1 MMPRITGTISAIKYL
16 MNFLHRAVY
25 VQILSTHA
33 DQ

>member
-1 MMPRITGTISAIKYL
+1 MPRITGTICDFKYF
-16 MNFLHRAVY
+16 MNSLHRTVD